1 MCIVGWLRSRP
12 QGRTTMGLRRNLV
25 AVATVVAAGVS
36 VFGTP
41 IDAAGGITVSGKFA
55 DTSVSKVLLV
65 ASTGRTFAARAS
77 GGSFSIAGVP
87 ASGVKNASVH
97 AVDSSG
103 KYLGPVVLKVAKE
116 VSRKKATGKYK
127 SIVGLKGVTKGK
139 LTLGNIKGAST
150 GWYRAGSASAAG
162 TAGTRAA
169 DKTGKPRGA
178 GTAGRTVVVKG
189 ASVHKN
195 GASWGVVHAMA
206 GTTCPDGGPLDPLF
220 NGTKA
225 GQDLDC
231 DGVMNAIDVD
241 DNGDGSLDMTDQKS
255 TESGGKQNTVNLMT
269 YADFRLQQSAGV
281 NARATTDTAALISR
295 IKSVL
300 SGTSSSGSFGI
311 SIFLQERM
319 LTNSMEENPALTPD
333 GVWVECAGI
342 KWCDTSGQFTP
353 TAKIS
358 GFSEGGPSNQ
368 TGLAWNTF
376 ASSDYS
382 SGTGVPT
389 TVEAAKKN
397 GLFRFS
403 RSIGNGRSDHIWGAN
418 LTPAWGGDDVFSAI
432 RANDVLQL
440 HVVKGGV
447 DTVYTMTVSP
457 FLMTVPYV
465 KSAGTNSTDRVA
477 AGTLQLDS
485 SGKLPLTFYRP
496 QRLVLEGESASGGSL
511 IPQHSLNYGVTFE
524 QLYLG
529 NKMYRPQGS
538 EIGCGAE
545 DYATNYTGLS
555 STMKGSAAQYGE
567 QDGLANQFWP
577 IKDDS
582 ADTAADDDL
591 SFTLDVKNCLQTAMQ
606 RTDNG
611 GKGTTPIWKT
621 FNTGHATFDA
631 FWSAYNADQFAKLE
645 VVLAGVG
652 APMTSGYNRA
662 GVQLQLYSTAWTGSS
677 SNNSGS
683 SGNNNSGS
691 SGSGSSGGSS
701 GSSTSSTSTTVAGF
715 SVTLQSASSSSGH
728 TFAGT
733 SNCNGSYG
741 PNSNCNLSNQT
752 GSFTIATQNA
762 SGAITLVPGS
772 TSGSSCV
779 QTDSKTLTCTPTAN
793 GTVTFTAT

>member
-1 MCIVGWLRSRP
+1 
-12 QGRTTMGLRRNLV
+12 MGLRRNLI

-36 VFGTP
+36 VFGAP
-41 IDAAGGITVSGKFA
+41 IDAAGGVTVSGKFA
-55 DTSVSKVLLV
+55 DAAVSKVLLV

-77 GGSFSIAGVP
+77 RGSFSIAGVP

-103 KYLGPVVLKVAKE
+103 KYLGPVVLSVAKE
-116 VSRKKATGKYK
+116 VSKKKATGKYK
-127 SIVGLKGVTKGK
+127 SIIGLKGVSKGK
-139 LTLGNIKGAST
+139 LTLGSIRGAST
-150 GWYRAGSASAAG
+150 GWYRAGSSSAAG
-162 TAGTRAA
+162 TAGSRAA

-178 GTAGRTVVVKG
+178 GTAGRKVIVKG

-269 YADFRLQQSAGV
+269 YADFRLQQAAGV
-281 NARATTDTAALISR
+281 NARATTDTAELISR

-319 LTNSMEENPALTPD
+319 LTNSMEENPALSPD

-368 TGLAWNTF
+368 TGLSWSTF
-376 ASSDYS
+376 PSSDYS
-382 SGTGVPT
+382 SGTGVAT

-397 GLFRFS
+397 GLFRFK
-403 RSIGNGRSDHIWGAN
+403 RSTGGGRTDHIWGAN
-418 LTPAWGGDDVFSAI
+418 LTPAWSGDDVLTAI

-465 KSAGTNSTDRVA
+465 KSAGTNSTARVS

-496 QRLVLEGESASGGSL
+496 QRLVLEGESSSTGSL
-511 IPQHSLNYGVTFE
+511 VPQHNLNYGVTFE

-529 NKMYRPQGS
+529 NQMYRPQGS

-555 STMKGSAAQYGE
+555 STLKGSASQYGE
-567 QDGLANQFWP
+567 MDGLANQFWP

-582 ADTAADDDL
+582 ADSAADDDL
-591 SFTLDVKNCLQTAMQ
+591 SFTLDVKNCLQTALQ
-606 RTDNG
+606 RTENG
-611 GKGTTPIWKT
+611 GKGTTPIWKSFGT
-621 FNTGHATFDA
+621 SHATFDA
-631 FWSAYNADQFAKLE
+631 FWSAFNADQFAKLE

-662 GVQLQLYSTAWTGSS
+662 GVQLQLFSSAWTGSS
-677 SNNSGS
+677 SSG
-683 SGNNNSGS
+683 NSGS
-691 SGSGSSGGSS
+691 SGSGSSGSGSS
-701 GSSTSSTSTTVAGF
+701 GSGSSGSTSTTTTTTIATYSVVA
-715 SVTLQSASSSSGH
+715 QSSG
-728 TFAGT
+728 GT
-733 SNCNGSYG
+733 NGYRIANSNNCNGNWG
-741 PNSNCNLSNQT
+741 PGTNCTTSINPGS
-752 GSFTIATQNA
+752 SFTIASQGATISLN
-762 SGAITLVPGS
+762 SGA
-772 TSGSSCV
+772 TSAAAGCV
-779 QTDSKTLTCTPTAN
+779 ATSFNLITCTPTGN
-793 GTVTFTAT
+793 GTVTFTAN

>member
-1 MCIVGWLRSRP
+1 
-12 QGRTTMGLRRNLV
+12 MGLRRNLV

-36 VFGTP
+36 VFGAP
-41 IDAAGGITVSGKFA
+41 IDAAGGVTVSGKFT
-55 DTSVSKVLLV
+55 DSSVSKVLLV

-116 VSRKKATGKYK
+116 VSRNKATGKYK

-139 LTLGNIKGAST
+139 LTLGSIKNAST
-150 GWYRAGSASAAG
+150 GWYRAGSTSAAG

-178 GTAGRTVVVKG
+178 GTAGRKVIVKG

-255 TESGGKQNTVNLMT
+255 TQSGGKQNTVNLMT

-319 LTNSMEENPALTPD
+319 LTNSMEENPALTPN

-403 RSIGNGRSDHIWGAN
+403 RSIGNGRRDHIWGAN
-418 LTPAWGGDDVFSAI
+418 LTPAWSGDDVFSAI

-465 KSAGTNSTDRVA
+465 KSAGTNTAERVA

-485 SGKLPLTFYRP
+485 TGKLPLTFYRP

-529 NKMYRPQGS
+529 NQMYRPQGS

-582 ADTAADDDL
+582 ADTAVDDDL

-621 FNTGHATFDA
+621 FGTSHSTFDA
-631 FWSAYNADQFAKLE
+631 FWSAFNADQFAKLE

-683 SGNNNSGS
+683 SGSGS
-691 SGSGSSGGSS
+691 SGSGSSGSGSS
-701 GSSTSSTSTTVAGF
+701 GSGSSGSGSGF
-715 SVTLQSASSSSGH
+715 AITANVDSSSSVGV
-728 TFAGT
+728 TFTNAG
-733 SNCNGSYG
+733 SCNGNWG
-741 PNSNCNLSNQT
+741 PNSNCSMNVS
-752 GSFTIATQNA
+752 SAFTVT
-762 SGAITLVPGS
+762 SSGS
-772 TSGSSCV
+772 TITVLSASNPNPANCV
-779 QTDSKTLTCTPTAN
+779 NSDAKTMTCTPN
-793 GTVTFTAT
+793 GAGTITFRAT